1 VNEIHNLNALTFKT
15 SFSIYKISGKG
26 IKTARQHRDNSEKWI
41 RLSDNV
47 IIQVENLSLAFG
59 GVQALYNVSTQ
70 SSSGDILAVIGP
82 NGAGKTCLLNCISR
96 FYTPQEGQ
104 IFYKKKEITGVPTH
118 SIAKMGIARTFQNI
132 ELFKG
137 MTVLDNIKLGR
148 HAFLKSGIFSD
159 MLYWGRTRR
168 EELKLRREIEEKIID
183 LLEIEAIRKKVVGT
197 LPYGLQKRVELAR
210 ALAMQPELLLL
221 DEPMAGMNLEET
233 EDMARF
239 ILNVN
244 QMWQV
249 SIILVEHDMGVVM
262 DISDRVCVLE
272 FGQKIAEGSPQE
284 VQQNPQVIRAYLGE
298 DEKAHSRL

>member
-1 VNEIHNLNALTFKT
+1 LN
-15 SFSIYKISGKG
+15 
-26 IKTARQHRDNSEKWI
+26 D
-41 RLSDNV
+41 DV
-47 IIQVENLSLAFG
+47 IIKVENLSLAFG

-70 SSSGDILAVIGP
+70 LLSGEIFAIIGP

-96 FYTPQEGQ
+96 FYTPQEGR
-104 IFYKKKEITGVPTH
+104 ILYKGQDILGISTH
-118 SIAKMGIARTFQNI
+118 AIAGMGIARTFQNI

-168 EELKLRREIEEKIID
+168 EELNLRREIEEKIID
-183 LLEIEAIRKKVVGT
+183 LLEIQAIRKKVVGT

-210 ALAMQPELLLL
+210 ALAMKPQVLLL

-262 DISDRVCVLE
+262 DISNRVCVLE
-272 FGQKIAEGSPQE
+272 FGQKIAEGTPREIQHH
-284 VQQNPQVIRAYLGE
+284 PQVVRAYLGQ
-298 DEKAHSRL
+298 DEKAYSRL